1 MKEETMKL
9 LRETL
14 DKEKWYELP
23 RYGDKFYTINDE
35 VFIVEYTQIFFDDR
49 IGVLVYDKNGNL
61 RDMFIEGEDEEN
73 GNGK

>member
-9 LRETL
+9 LKEIIY
-14 DKEKWYELP
+14 KEKWDELL
-23 RYGDKFYTINDE
+23 YDKKSYTINDE

-73 GNGK
+73 GI